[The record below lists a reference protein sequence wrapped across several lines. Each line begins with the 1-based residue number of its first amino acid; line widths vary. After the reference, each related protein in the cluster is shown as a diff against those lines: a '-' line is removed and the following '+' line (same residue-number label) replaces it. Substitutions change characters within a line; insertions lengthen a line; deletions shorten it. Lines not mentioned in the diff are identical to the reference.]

1 MGAAVVV
8 VVAAVVVAVVVVVAA
23 AWGPGNTVA
32 ELAGLGKQGRI
43 ASSYTDRYI
52 QALLRIGQDRMVYSV
67 HSSGDQV
74 QVHWDPPAPHPSLC
88 LCPSPICR
96 KLYL

>member
-8 VVAAVVVAVVVVVAA
+8 VVVVAAAVVVVAA
-23 AWGPGNTVA
+23 AAWGPSSTVVA
-32 ELAGLGKQGRI
+32 QAGLGRQGRI

-52 QALLRIGQDRMVYSV
+52 QALPRIGQGRMVYSV